1 MAYLEKIKK
10 NLKDLEVPIEKLPLG
25 DSPFLIEEFIII
37 GYTDVIKEE
46 KVIKIIKENF
56 LTKNY
61 NENNLDKLEEF
72 TIGYLPSA
80 LSSISA
86 DTKSIIPEEEIL
98 IKFAFP
104 IPPTIYYTIQEN
116 IKEPEITKII
126 FNNIREDTSNTGY
139 AYSFYEKEIIT
150 INEKENII
158 IYFPKA
164 FMIISQYNYFYS
176 FHKICEYLH
185 NQYLSDKNEIPLE
198 ILIYNIVNFIPCPL
212 NNKMELSLFP
222 DNDLSS
228 IKKFKDF
235 NEYKKNG
242 NNNFLYLEQLGGYKH
257 SDINFCKIFQIFSP
271 EMIIQI
277 YLQILLGRNICF
289 FSGDKEKLHLVAYIF
304 NVFLFPLNRQQ
315 KCFSLNP
322 NKYYCDAE
330 DDSNLI
336 CFLSSYKNIK
346 NYKPKDGTDFILIED
361 KIKASISGIEMGDN
375 QAYKDTFA
383 FAIDIDEQEMEIKEI
398 EEIKEYKAYKALYDN
413 FNLLNNNLESNLFLN
428 PLIIQLIA
436 ELRAISILIKENQ
449 NNSLFVEDEKTKKHS
464 EMILEA
470 FFKFNIIICNEYL
483 NKFATYKD
491 GTTITLKRIELEK
504 KEEED
509 EEKAGNENLDYYF
522 FFLFKEFTGEV
533 LSNMIVTYGK
543 NEPKIEKVSKRG
555 FENLIAISK
564 EKENN
569 YLIIKGHYIELMD
582 CIFRKKNDK
591 EYLTLSFFEFF
602 NYFYDNLRLFI
613 FRNINDDYIDK
624 KIIKKDNS
632 DIYYYKYKK
641 IIFDNELLLKYA
653 NHLKKLPENIRQKLF
668 PMSEKINKPI
678 EKIIHTKDY
687 YDAYEK
693 FFISYDLFQIENIL
707 EFCILNIVVLST
719 SELKLIHFIKPI
731 YSILKE
737 MSLGI
742 RKYIE
747 LILNVSYRV
756 LINKNITDINIV
768 NKYFDV
774 YKILIEYKKMFPND
788 ELIVLNRAIK
798 EYTDIITD
806 KDKNTKKVIDLDLNK
821 SADSD
826 KDKNIKK
833 VIDLDH
839 NKSADSDK
847 DITNLT
853 DSGNKNIIDLDTNK
867 FTDSI
872 NLIPSEIVNKI
883 QNTEANNLFKLI
895 PENEE
900 QLEKNLKKEG
910 EINET
915 ISLKSEL
922 LNEKEISNDCI
933 YCPYTLYFKLN
944 DLMDK
949 YYESVDIQS
958 IDKKELKKLII
969 NLIYYLRSIKTSFP
983 DDTIKFLFYCL
994 IDENSE

>member
-1 MAYLEKIKK
+1 MTNLEKIKK
-10 NLKDLEVPIEKLPLG
+10 SLKDLEVPIEKFPLG

-46 KVIKIIKENF
+46 KVIKIIKENI

-61 NENNLDKLEEF
+61 NENNLDKLDEF

-80 LSSISA
+80 LSAISA

-104 IPPTIYYTIQEN
+104 LPPKIYYTNQEN

-139 AYSFYEKEIIT
+139 AYSFYEKEIIK
-150 INEKENII
+150 INEKENLIF
-158 IYFPKA
+158 YFPKA
-164 FMIISQYNYFYS
+164 FMIISQYNYFYT

-185 NQYLSDKNEIPLE
+185 NLYLSDKNEIPLE
-198 ILIYNIVNFIPCPL
+198 ILVYNIVNFIPCPL
-212 NNKMELSLFP
+212 NNKIELSLFP

-228 IKKFKDF
+228 IKKIKDF
-235 NEYKKNG
+235 DEYKKNE

-257 SDINFCKIFQIFSP
+257 SDINFCKIFLIFSP
-271 EMIIQI
+271 EMIVQI
-277 YLQILLGRNICF
+277 YLQYLLGRNICF
-289 FSGDKEKLHLVAYIF
+289 FSGDKEKLYLVAYIF
-304 NVFLFPLNRQQ
+304 TVFLFPLNRQQ
-315 KCFSLNP
+315 KCFGLNP
-322 NKYYCDAE
+322 NIYYCDVE
-330 DDSNLI
+330 EDSNLI
-336 CFLSSYKNIK
+336 FFLSSYKNIK
-346 NYKPKDGTDFILIED
+346 NFKPKDRTDFILIED

-375 QAYKDTFA
+375 QEEKTTYEDTFA
-383 FAIDIDEQEMEIKEI
+383 FAIDIDEQEIEIKKI
-398 EEIKEYKAYKALYDN
+398 DDIDEYKAHKALYDHFN
-413 FNLLNNNLESNLFLN
+413 FLNENFDSKLFLN
-428 PLIIQLIA
+428 PIIIQLIA

-449 NNSLFVEDEKTKKHS
+449 YNSFFVEDEKTKNVS
-464 EMILEA
+464 EKIQETFL
-470 FFKFNIIICNEYL
+470 KFNIFICNEYL

-491 GTTITLKRIELEK
+491 GTKATLKRIELEE
-504 KEEED
+504 KEEEN
-509 EEKAGNENLDYYF
+509 EEKARKENLDYYF
-522 FFLFKEFTGEV
+522 YSLFKVSSWEV
-533 LSNMIVTYGK
+533 LRNMIVTYGK

-555 FENLIAISK
+555 FENLIAICK

-569 YLIIKGHYIELMD
+569 NLIIRGHYIELID
-582 CIFRKKNDK
+582 CIFRKNNDK

-641 IIFDNELLLKYA
+641 IIFDNELILKYA
-653 NHLKKLPENIRQKLF
+653 NHLKKLPENLRQKLF
-668 PMSEKINKPI
+668 PMSENINQPI

-687 YDAYEK
+687 YDSYEK
-693 FFISYDLFQIENIL
+693 FFISYDLLQIENIL

-719 SELKLIHFIKPI
+719 SELKLIHFTEPI
-731 YSILKE
+731 YSLLKE

-756 LINKNITDINIV
+756 LINKNITNINIV

-788 ELIVLNRAIK
+788 ELIILNKAIK
-798 EYTDIITD
+798 EYTDILTD
-806 KDKNTKKVIDLDLNK
+806 KDKNTKKATDLDPNK
-821 SADSD
+821 SVDSD
-826 KDKNIKK
+826 KG
-833 VIDLDH
+833 
-839 NKSADSDK
+839 
-847 DITNLT
+847 ITNIN
-853 DSGNKNIIDLDTNK
+853 DSGNKNLNDSDTNK
-867 FTDSI
+867 VTDSI
-872 NLIPSEIVNKI
+872 DLIPSEIVNKI
-883 QNTEANNLFKLI
+883 KNTEVNNLFRLT
-895 PENEE
+895 PES
-900 QLEKNLKKEG
+900 EKQFNQNIKEEG
-910 EINET
+910 EIKEN

-933 YCPYTLYFKLN
+933 YYPYTLYIKLN
-944 DLMDK
+944 DLIDK

-969 NLIYYLRSIKTSFP
+969 NVIYYLRPIKTSVYN
-983 DDTIKFLFYCL
+983 DTIKFLFYCL
-994 IDENSE
+994 IDEESE